1 MARPNNQTAIAN
13 HIQGMREL
21 KAKFQALP
29 EASRV
34 AFNKATWTTMS
45 EIRRLARQHLMS
57 SPAIRTRALYD
68 HVDFKLNE
76 KNGIGVVGI
85 KTATTTMTI
94 SSGVTGGIVSRKV
107 RVKGIVVAGEGGSAL
122 TSKGAKFIRP
132 SRYAHLIEFGRAKA
146 KAEPFMRPAVQAQ
159 KGHYESRMR
168 DAARGVERTL
178 STTSGRL

>member
-1 MARPNNQTAIAN
+1 VAGRPNNQAAIAN

-29 EASRV
+29 EETRE

-57 SPAIRTRALYD
+57 SPAIRTRALHD

-85 KTATTTMTI
+85 STARTTI
-94 SSGVTGGIVSRKV
+94 SVNSGKSF
-107 RVKGIVVAGEGGSAL
+107 RVKGIVIAGRGGSAS
-122 TSKGAKFIRP
+122 TSQGAKFIRP
-132 SRYAHLIEFGRAKA
+132 TRYAHLIEFGRARA

-159 KGHYESRMR
+159 KGQYESRMR
-168 DAARGVERTL
+168 DAARGVERKL
-178 STTSGRL
+178 STTSGML